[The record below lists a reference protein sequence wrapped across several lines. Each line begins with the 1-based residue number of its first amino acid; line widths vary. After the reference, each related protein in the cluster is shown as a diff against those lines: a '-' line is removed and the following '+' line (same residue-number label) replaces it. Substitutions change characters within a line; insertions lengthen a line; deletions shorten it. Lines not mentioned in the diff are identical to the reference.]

1 MLLIFLLFFIY
12 AALGINLFSEVK
24 LQKELNAK
32 NNFQTFENALLLLMR
47 CSTGEDWN
55 LIMSE
60 LTLQDDGTGTICK
73 MGQQTY
79 QEQQEN
85 GIQGCGSPLF
95 AYIYF
100 ISFMI
105 VISMLIM
112 NLSVATVIEGLN
124 SATN

>member
-1 MLLIFLLFFIY
+1 
-12 AALGINLFSEVK
+12 
-24 LQKELNAK
+24 
-32 NNFQTFENALLLLMR
+32 MR

-60 LTLQDDGTGTICK
+60 LTLQDDGTGNICK

-85 GIQGCGSPLF
+85 GIQGCGSPHF

-124 SATN
+124 SATNQNSGLITKEDTDAFLNLWMEYDQ